1 MTDTFTKACIKHDK
15 ALRQRVHLFGVLLG
29 EVLREQVGKETYTV
43 VERLRKGYIKLHEKE
58 DRRLYDRLTRLI
70 ESLQPEMLSAV
81 VRAFSLYFMLVN
93 IAEEAFLHRQRRRIA
108 GKGSELWEGSF
119 DHTLRSFRNQ
129 GIEPQQLQ
137 NILDDAAYIPVFTA
151 HPTESKRLVIMKLLR
166 RIFLTS
172 EMLDAP
178 KRRIDQRA
186 ATIKSLKTQIQTL
199 WKTEEVRAVRPEVRN
214 EIRLG
219 LHYFQNSL
227 FEAVP
232 QIYRRLQ
239 DGINRVYGKHQQ
251 YHGIQLPPFIHFGSW
266 IGGDRDGNPFVTPDV
281 TRQALKHHQQTI
293 LGEYIRRIDELI
305 AELTFSDRFCTPN
318 WSFSESLK
326 SDNEHCQEL
335 FQDNPRRFEDEP
347 YRRKLFI
354 IRERLKQ
361 TLQRVESATA
371 PAADSKSLA
380 YSNENGFQ
388 RDLKLISHSLLSH
401 GDEVAAEGGLE
412 DLIHLAETFGFYLSR
427 LDIRQE
433 STLHTNAVAEILA
446 ATGDSD
452 AYMDLDTAQRIHL
465 LEKVITEGTNQPLR
479 LERLSQESRD
489 ILAVF
494 DLIAESKRD
503 ISPLAIGQYVI
514 SMTHHASDIMEVAF
528 LGSLCGLIGLQNGAW
543 FCQLEISPLFETI
556 NDLKQSESILK
567 ELFSNN
573 CYRQLLAANNNRQ
586 EVMLGY
592 SDSAKDGGIM
602 ASAWNLYQTQK
613 RIIRLAD
620 TMEIHCRLFHGRG
633 GTVGRG
639 GGPTH
644 QSILAQ
650 PSNTVKG
657 EIKFTEQ
664 GEVLSNKYSNTETAV
679 FELTM
684 GITGLFKASLG
695 EVQEI
700 KDDKQRYHDALN
712 EIAAL
717 SEQHFRQL
725 TEKTPGFLDYF
736 YEATPVNE
744 IGMMNIGSRPSHRNR
759 GNRSKSS
766 VRAIAWVFGW
776 GQSRQNIPGWYGIG
790 RALEIWRRNKP
801 GRLKTLQTMY
811 RKWPFF
817 HALLSNAQMALIK
830 SDMIIAWEYAKLCQD
845 HDTRDLLF
853 DEIRREYR
861 RTTKQ
866 ILEIA
871 GIDNLLDDAPLL
883 QRSLSRRDSYLD
895 PLNHIQL
902 ALLRRYRHSDLREG
916 EEEMW
921 LRPLLRSINA
931 ISAGLRNTG

>member
-1 MTDTFTKACIKHDK
+1 MTDTFAKACIKHDK
-15 ALRQRVHLFGVLLG
+15 ALRQRVHLLGVLLG

-43 VERLRKGYIKLHEKE
+43 VERLRKGYLKLHAKP
-58 DRRLYDRLTRLI
+58 DRALYNRLTRLI

-81 VRAFSLYFMLVN
+81 VRAFSIYFMLVN

-119 DHTLRSFRNQ
+119 DHTLRGFRKQ
-129 GIEPQQLQ
+129 GIAPQQLQ

-151 HPTESKRLVIMKLLR
+151 HPTESKRLVVMKLLR

-172 EMLDAP
+172 EVLDAP
-178 KRRIDQRA
+178 KRGLNQRQA
-186 ATIKSLKTQIQTL
+186 AIKSLKTQIQIL

-219 LHYFQNSL
+219 LYYFQNSL
-227 FEAVP
+227 FEAIP
-232 QIYRRLQ
+232 QVFRRLQ
-239 DGINRVYGKHQQ
+239 NGIDRVYADHQE
-251 YHGIQLPPFIHFGSW
+251 YHGIQLPSFVRFGSW
-266 IGGDRDGNPFVTPDV
+266 IGGDRDGNPFVTAEV
-281 TRQALKHHQQTI
+281 TRLALKLQQQTI
-293 LGEYIRRIDELI
+293 LGEYIRRVDKLI

-318 WSFSESLK
+318 WSFNESLR
-326 SDNEHCQEL
+326 SDNERYQAF

-354 IRERLKQ
+354 VRERLKQ
-361 TLQRVESATA
+361 SLQTVEATTT
-371 PAADSKSLA
+371 PIQDSNPEA
-380 YSNENGFQ
+380 YTTETAFQ

-401 GDEVAAEGGLE
+401 GDEDAAEGELQ
-412 DLIHLAETFGFYLSR
+412 DLIHLAETFGFYLAR

-433 STLHTNAVAEILA
+433 STLHTDAVAEILGI
-446 ATGDSD
+446 TGDAT
-452 AYMDLDTAQRIHL
+452 AYHKLNSQQRMQLLDC
-465 LEKVITEGTNQPLR
+465 VITEGTTQPLQVDK
-479 LERLSQESRD
+479 LTQETRD
-489 ILAVF
+489 ILEVF
-494 DLIAESKRD
+494 DLIADSKRD

-528 LGSLCGLIGLQNGAW
+528 LGSLSGLIGLQNGAW

-556 NDLKQSESILK
+556 NDLKNSESILD
-567 ELFSNN
+567 ELFSNT
-573 CYRQLLAANNNRQ
+573 CYRQLLNANNDRQ

-613 RIIRLAD
+613 RIIALA
-620 TMEIHCRLFHGRG
+620 EKQGIQCRLFHGRG

-650 PSNTVKG
+650 PGNTVKG

-664 GEVLSNKYSNTETAV
+664 GEVLSNKYSNFETAI

-695 EVQEI
+695 EVRDIREEKRQYLE
-700 KDDKQRYHDALN
+700 ALE
-712 EIAAL
+712 EIATI
-717 SEQHFRQL
+717 SEHHFRQL
-725 TEKTPGFLDYF
+725 TEGTDGFLDYF

-744 IGMMNIGSRPSHRNR
+744 IGMMNIGSRPSHRNK

-776 GQSRQNIPGWYGIG
+776 GQARQNIPGWYGIG
-790 RALEIWRRNKP
+790 FALEQWRRQKP
-801 GRLKTLQTMY
+801 GRMKTLQAMY
-811 RKWPFF
+811 RHWPFF
-817 HALLSNAQMALIK
+817 HALLSNAQMALFK
-830 SDMIIAWEYAKLCQD
+830 TDMNIAWEYASLCGD
-845 HDTRDLLF
+845 NSTRDRIF
-853 DEIRREYR
+853 SEIELEYE
-861 RTTKQ
+861 RTRKQ
-866 ILEIA
+866 ILKIA
-871 GIDNLLDDAPLL
+871 RIDNLLDDMPVL
-883 QRSLSRRDSYLD
+883 QKSLSRRDSYLD

-902 ALLRRYRHSDLREG
+902 GLLRHYRHTDLQEE

>member
-43 VERLRKGYIKLHEKE
+43 VERLRKGYLKLHEKE
-58 DRRLYDRLTRLI
+58 DRPLYDRLTRLI

-81 VRAFSLYFMLVN
+81 VRAFSIYFMLVN

-119 DHTLRSFRNQ
+119 DHTLRGFRKQ

-186 ATIKSLKTQIQTL
+186 ATIKSLKTQIQIL

-239 DGINRVYGKHQQ
+239 DGINRVYGDHQH

-266 IGGDRDGNPFVTPDV
+266 IGGDRDGNPFVTPEL
-281 TRQALKHHQQTI
+281 TRQALKLHRQTI
-293 LGEYIRRIDELI
+293 LGEYIHRIDKLI

-326 SDNEHCQEL
+326 SDNEHYLAL

-354 IRERLKQ
+354 IRERLKR
-361 TLQRVESATA
+361 TLQRLESAD
-371 PAADSKSLA
+371 AASTDSEPVA
-380 YSNENGFQ
+380 YSSENSFQ

-401 GDEVAAEGGLE
+401 GDEVAAEGGLQ
-412 DLIHLAETFGFYLSR
+412 DLIHLAETFGFYLCR

-452 AYMDLDTAQRIHL
+452 AYRELDTTQRIQL
-465 LEKVITEGTNQPLR
+465 LDRVITEGTARPLHPESLTR
-479 LERLSQESRD
+479 ESRD

-503 ISPLAIGQYVI
+503 IGPLAIGQYVI

-528 LGSLCGLIGLQNGAW
+528 LGSLCGLIGRQNGAW

-556 NDLKQSESILK
+556 EDLKQSESILK
-567 ELFSNN
+567 RLFSNG

-620 TMEIHCRLFHGRG
+620 ELEIRCRLFHGRG

-664 GEVLSNKYSNTETAV
+664 GEVLSNKYSNAETAV

-695 EVQEI
+695 EVQNI
-700 KDDKQRYHDALN
+700 KDEKAQYHDALT

-725 TEKTPGFLDYF
+725 TEETQGFLDYF
-736 YEATPVNE
+736 YEATPVTE

-759 GNRSKSS
+759 GSRSKSS

-776 GQSRQNIPGWYGIG
+776 GQARQNIPGWYGIG
-790 RALEIWRRNKP
+790 RALQTWRRKKP
-801 GRLKTLQTMY
+801 GRLKTLQGMY

-817 HALLSNAQMALIK
+817 HALLNNAQMALIK
-830 SDMIIAWEYAKLCQD
+830 SDMTIAWEYAKLCHD
-845 HDTRDLLF
+845 HTTRDQLF
-853 DEIRREYR
+853 NEIRLEYE

-871 GIDNLLDDAPLL
+871 RIEHLLDDSPVL
-883 QRSLSRRDSYLD
+883 QRSLRRRDSYLD

-902 ALLRRYRHSDLREG
+902 ALLRRYRHTDLREG

>member
-1 MTDTFTKACIKHDK
+1 MNDSFTKACIKHDK
-15 ALRQRVHLFGVLLG
+15 ALRQHVHLFGVLLG
-29 EVLREQVGKETYTV
+29 EVLGEQMGKETYTV
-43 VERLRKGYIKLHEKE
+43 VERLRKGYLKLHAKP
-58 DRRLYDRLTRLI
+58 DPALDQRLSRLI

-108 GKGSELWEGSF
+108 GKGIELWEGSF
-119 DHTLRSFRNQ
+119 DHTLRGFRMQ
-129 GIEPQQLQ
+129 GIEPHQLQ

-166 RIFLTS
+166 RIFITS

-178 KRRIDQRA
+178 KRRLEQRE
-186 ATIKSLKTQIQTL
+186 ATLKSLKTQIQTL

-219 LHYFQNSL
+219 LYYFENSL
-227 FEAVP
+227 FEAIP
-232 QIYRRLQ
+232 QVFRRLQ
-239 DGINRVYGKHQQ
+239 NGIERIYGDHPA
-251 YHGIQLPPFIHFGSW
+251 YHGIQLPPFIRFGSW
-266 IGGDRDGNPFVTPDV
+266 IGGDRDGNPFVSPEV
-281 TRQALKHHQQTI
+281 TRLALNLQQQTI
-293 LGEYIRRIDELI
+293 LAEYIRRVDKLI
-305 AELTFSDRFCTPN
+305 AQLTFSVRFCTPN
-318 WSFSESLK
+318 WSFKESLK
-326 SDNEHCQEL
+326 SDDEQYQVF
-335 FQDNPRRFEDEP
+335 FQNSPRRFEDEP

-354 IRERLKQ
+354 IRERLKRS
-361 TLQRVESATA
+361 LQNVEKAAA
-371 PAADSKSLA
+371 PKRDSDGLA
-380 YSNENGFQ
+380 YQSETSFQ
-388 RDLKLISHSLLSH
+388 RDLKLISSSLLSH
-401 GDEVAAEGGLE
+401 GDGDAAGGELQ
-412 DLIHLAETFGFYLSR
+412 DLIHLAETFGFYLAR

-433 STLHTNAVAEILA
+433 SSLHTQAVSEILRE
-446 ATGDSD
+446 TGDAP
-452 AYMDLDTAQRIHL
+452 AYHELDTQQRLQL
-465 LEKVITEGTNQPLR
+465 LDQVISDGTSQPL
-479 LERLSQESRD
+479 LVEKLSSETRD

-528 LGSLCGLIGLQNGAW
+528 LGSLCGLLGLRDSTW

-556 NDLKQSESILK
+556 DDLKNSESILN
-567 ELFSNN
+567 ELFSNR
-573 CYRQLLAANNNRQ
+573 CYRQLVSANNDRQ

-602 ASAWNLYQTQK
+602 ASAWHLYQTQK
-613 RIIRLAD
+613 RIITLA
-620 TMEIHCRLFHGRG
+620 EAQGIQCRLFHGRG

-650 PSNTVKG
+650 PGNTVKG

-664 GEVLSNKYSNTETAV
+664 GEVLSNKYSNFETAI

-684 GITGLFKASLG
+684 GITGLFKACLG
-695 EVQEI
+695 EVHNIKQE
-700 KDDKQRYHDALN
+700 KQDYLDALE
-712 EIAAL
+712 EIAAI
-717 SEQHFRQL
+717 SEHHFRQL
-725 TEKTPGFLDYF
+725 TEGTEGFLDYF

-744 IGMMNIGSRPSHRNR
+744 IGMMNIGSRPSHRNK

-776 GQSRQNIPGWYGIG
+776 GQARQNIPGWYGIG
-790 RALEIWRRNKP
+790 YALEQWRKKKP
-801 GRLKTLQTMY
+801 SRLKTLQAMY
-811 RKWPFF
+811 KHWPFF
-817 HALLSNAQMALIK
+817 HALLSNAQMALFK
-830 SDMIIAWEYAKLCQD
+830 TDMVIAYEYANLCSD
-845 HDTRDLLF
+845 NATRDRIF
-853 DEIRREYR
+853 KEIKLEYE
-861 RTTKQ
+861 RTRKQ
-866 ILEIA
+866 ILKVA
-871 GIDNLLDDAPLL
+871 QIDNLLDDTPVL
-883 QRSLSRRDSYLD
+883 QQSLSRRDSYLD

-902 ALLRRYRHSDLREG
+902 GLLRHYRHIDHQEG
-916 EEEMW
+916 EEEIW

>member
-15 ALRQRVHLFGVLLG
+15 RLRQRVNLLGVLLG

-43 VERLRKGYIKLHEKE
+43 VERLRKGYLKLHAKP
-58 DRRLYDRLTRLI
+58 DQALYQRLSKLI
-70 ESLQPEMLSAV
+70 SSLQPEMLSAV
-81 VRAFSLYFMLVN
+81 VRAFSIYFMLVN
-93 IAEEAFLHRQRRRIA
+93 IAEETFLHRQRRLIA
-108 GKGSELWEGSF
+108 GKGKELWEGSF
-119 DHTLRSFRNQ
+119 DHTLREFRKQ
-129 GIEPQQLQ
+129 GITPQQLQ

-166 RIFLTS
+166 RIFITN
-172 EMLDAP
+172 EVLDAP
-178 KRRIDQRA
+178 KRRLEQREA
-186 ATIKSLKTQIQTL
+186 AITSLKTQIQIL

-219 LHYFQNSL
+219 LYYFKNSL
-227 FEAVP
+227 FEAIP
-232 QIYRRLQ
+232 QIFRRLQ
-239 DGINRVYGKHQQ
+239 SGIERVYGDHEE
-251 YHGIQLPPFIHFGSW
+251 YHGIQLPPFIRFGSW
-266 IGGDRDGNPFVTPDV
+266 IGGDRDGNPFVTTEV
-281 TRQALKHHQQTI
+281 TRLALKLQQQTI
-293 LGEYIRRIDELI
+293 LSEYIRRIDQLI
-305 AELTFSDRFCTPN
+305 SELTFSARFCTPN
-318 WSFSESLK
+318 WTFNESLK
-326 SDNEHCQEL
+326 ADNEYYQAFFH
-335 FQDNPRRFEDEP
+335 DNPRRFEDEP

-361 TLQRVESATA
+361 TQQSVEASQGIRGDARSGAYANETA
-371 PAADSKSLA
+371 
-380 YSNENGFQ
+380 FQ

-401 GDEVAAEGGLE
+401 GDEDAAEGELQ
-412 DLIHLAETFGFYLSR
+412 DLIHLAETFGFYLAR

-433 STLHTNAVAEILA
+433 STLHTDAVAEILQV
-446 ATGDSD
+446 TGHESG
-452 AYMDLDTAQRIHL
+452 YHDLNSQQRMLL
-465 LEKVITEGTNQPLR
+465 LEKVITEGITQPLVM
-479 LERLSQESRD
+479 EKLSRSTRD

-494 DLIAESKRD
+494 DLIADSKRD

-528 LGSLCGLIGLQNGAW
+528 LGSLCGLIGVQNGAW

-556 NDLKQSESILK
+556 NDLQNSESILD
-567 ELFSNN
+567 ELFSNP
-573 CYRQLLAANNNRQ
+573 CYRNLLSANNNRQ

-602 ASAWNLYQTQK
+602 ASAWNLYQTQQ
-613 RIIRLAD
+613 RIISLAQARG
-620 TMEIHCRLFHGRG
+620 IKCRLFHGRG

-664 GEVLSNKYSNTETAV
+664 GEVLSNKYSNFETAI

-695 EVQEI
+695 EVHNVKQEKQQYRDALQEI
-700 KDDKQRYHDALN
+700 A
-712 EIAAL
+712 EI
-717 SEQHFRQL
+717 SENHFRQL
-725 TEKTPGFLDYF
+725 TEGTDGFLDYF
-736 YEATPVNE
+736 YAATPVNE
-744 IGMMNIGSRPSHRNR
+744 IGMMNIGSRPSHRHK

-776 GQSRQNIPGWYGIG
+776 GQARHNIPGWYGIG
-790 RALEIWRRNKP
+790 TALYEWRKQKP
-801 GRLKTLQTMY
+801 GRLKTLQAMY
-811 RKWPFF
+811 KHWPFF
-817 HALLSNAQMALIK
+817 HALLSNTQMALFK
-830 SDMIIAWEYAKLCQD
+830 TDMIIAWEYAKLCGD
-845 HDTRDLLF
+845 DSIRDSIF
-853 DEIRREYR
+853 NEISLEYE
-861 RTTKQ
+861 RTKKQ
-866 ILEIA
+866 ILKITQM
-871 GIDNLLDDAPLL
+871 DNLLDDTPIL
-883 QRSLSRRDSYLD
+883 QRSVSRRDSYLD

-902 ALLRRYRHSDLREG
+902 GLLRHYRHSNLQEE